1 MSLLQENAK
10 LSDEHF
16 MKLALEEAKIAF
28 SKDEVPVGTVLVC
41 NQQIIARGHNLTEV
55 LNDVTAHA
63 EMQIITMGAN
73 YLGGKFLDDCQ
84 LYVTLEPCAMCAGA
98 LFWSRIGTLIYGASD
113 LKRGY
118 STINETSFLH
128 PKTKV
133 ISGIMEQ
140 ECGEILSTYFKSKRL
155 P

>member
-1 MSLLQENAK
+1 MGLIGNPTK
-10 LSDEHF
+10 TLSHEHF
-16 MKLALEEAKIAF
+16 MKLALEEAKFAY
-28 SKDEVPVGTVLVC
+28 SKDEVPVGAVLVC
-41 NQQIIARGHNLTEV
+41 NQQIIARSHNLTEM

-98 LFWSRIGTLIYGASD
+98 LYWSRIEKLVYGASD
-113 LKRGY
+113 LKRGF
-118 STINETSFLH
+118 SSINETSFLH

-133 ISGIMEQ
+133 TSGILEQ
-140 ECGEILSTYFKSKRL
+140 ECGELLSSYFKNKR
-155 P
+155 

>member
-1 MSLLQENAK
+1 MGLIDGKQV

-28 SKDEVPVGTVLVC
+28 EKDEVPVGAVLVS

-73 YLGGKFLDDCQ
+73 YLGGKFLNDCQ
-84 LYVTLEPCAMCAGA
+84 LYVTLEPCPMCSGA
-98 LFWSRIGTLIYGASD
+98 LYWSRIGKIIYGASD
-113 LKRGY
+113 QKRGY
-118 STINETSFLH
+118 STISNTSFLH

-133 ISGIMEQ
+133 IAGVLED
-140 ECGEILSTYFKSKRL
+140 ECGELLSLYFKSKR
-155 P
+155 

>member
-1 MSLLQENAK
+1 MGLIDGKQV

-28 SKDEVPVGTVLVC
+28 EKDEVPVGAVLVS

-84 LYVTLEPCAMCAGA
+84 LYVTLEPCPMCAGA
-98 LFWSRIGTLIYGASD
+98 LYWSRIGKLVYGASD

-118 STINETSFLH
+118 STITETSFLH

-133 ISGIMEQ
+133 TPGVLKE
-140 ECGEILSTYFKSKRL
+140 ECSELLSSYFKNKR
-155 P
+155 